1 MNKLLKNIYLFF
13 KAYIKSMRLYYAF
26 LTGIPGWL
34 GLSFYE
40 HIATDFKTVEIIP
53 SDEKKIIII
62 LLLFFSWGINQII
75 NDFLGLKE
83 DRINAPERP
92 MVAGELKVVPALILS
107 GVLITAASV
116 IIWFYLEP
124 IALIPLI
131 TGVLLNI
138 IYEYAKGYGFLGN
151 FIFGIMMTMVP
162 VFGFL
167 ASGPI
172 STPYFT
178 KSRISSLFII
188 WLLNSIMTFFTY
200 FKDYKGDRIAG
211 KETLVVK
218 FGLKNAGVIGL
229 IISFLPSLT
238 FIMIYLNNK
247 VEAKVNNVF
256 IILGILTTIMHIGT
270 GILFYKNPEGEKAKT
285 ALLLNFR
292 ACICGHATLISLF
305 NKELSLLLFIVS
317 YILIGYLFHFYRTR
331 KSQGLI

>member
-1 MNKLLKNIYLFF
+1 
-13 KAYIKSMRLYYAF
+13 MRLYYAF

-40 HIATDFKTVEIIP
+40 YISINFKTIEIKP

-62 LLLFFSWGINQII
+62 LLLFLSWGINQII

-83 DRINAPERP
+83 DKINAPDRP
-92 MVAGELKVVPALILS
+92 MVTGELKIIPALILS
-107 GVLITAASV
+107 GILIIITGF

-124 IALIPLI
+124 IALLPLI
-131 TGVLLNI
+131 IGVILNI

-151 FIFGIMMTMVP
+151 FIFGLMMTMVP

-178 KSRISSLFII
+178 KSRLSILFIC

-200 FKDYKGDRIAG
+200 FKDYKGDKITG
-211 KETLVVK
+211 KNTLVVK
-218 FGLKNAGVIGL
+218 FGLKNAGIIGIIFSYMPL
-229 IISFLPSLT
+229 ISF
-238 FIMIYLNNK
+238 IIIYSNNK
-247 VEAKVNNVF
+247 IVSQINNVF
-256 IILGILTTIMHIGT
+256 IILGILTTIMHLGT
-270 GILFYKNPEGEKAKT
+270 GVLFYKNPQGERAKT

-305 NKELSLLLFIVS
+305 NKELSLILFIVS
-317 YILIGYLFHFYRTR
+317 YILVGYMYHFYKTT
-331 KSQGLI
+331 KKTKDLI